1 MKVVSKTIAMKLKQA
16 RDKEKQ
22 GDKGVYG
29 KKLHANTSDVL
40 NVQDVGRHQTFNML
54 HGGVGSG
61 DADQAGRKHQIKMR
75 RELLKREK
83 EKRKHEKK
91 EKNTQKDNTA

>member
-16 RDKEKQ
+16 RDKEKA

-40 NVQDVGRHQTFNML
+40 NVQDVGRNQTFNQI
-54 HGGVGSG
+54 HGGTES
-61 DADQAGRKHQIKMR
+61 D
-75 RELLKREK
+75 
-83 EKRKHEKK
+83 
-91 EKNTQKDNTA
+91 

>member
-16 RDKEKQ
+16 RDKEKA

-40 NVQDVGRHQTFNML
+40 NVQDVGRHQTFN
-54 HGGVGSG
+54 
-61 DADQAGRKHQIKMR
+61 
-75 RELLKREK
+75 
-83 EKRKHEKK
+83 
-91 EKNTQKDNTA
+91 